1 MEISDA
7 SIRKHRG
14 KPVRIRH
21 GRATVRV
28 SWLHKSLG
36 KDPGKTQLC
45 NDPKSGNLLITTR
58 MTAHAELGKEDV

>member
-1 MEISDA
+1 M
-7 SIRKHRG
+7 
-14 KPVRIRH
+14 RIRH